1 MHQSGKATRPASAGT
16 DEMSEDSRRV
26 RIPWFPVYAEV
37 RHLLR
42 IWPGRPKSHI
52 TGLHSALARIRGT
65 PRNPVNWTD
74 PAAWIPDKLR
84 GDDDSREL
92 AHAIWSESGGAVNPR
107 YTTSHWLLSQN
118 YELLEEGAD
127 GRLLLTDR
135 GRDFIDHELGEVESF
150 LDGREGLIELLGIVA
165 HSGPAPIRDL
175 VEPWS
180 EYVTRISNF
189 RSDSTIRDTLR
200 RRLNNLLHR
209 DLVTRER
216 AKYAVT
222 DTGRAYLG
230 RVGPTPPGPDEL
242 HAIRELART
251 CESSVRESLR
261 EHLLKMAP
269 EAFEGLVARL
279 LEEMDYQDVKV
290 VGGSGDGGVDVKAE
304 IKLGVTSVLEVVQAK
319 RHRRT
324 VQRKDLDALRG
335 SLYRF
340 NAVRGTIVATS
351 RFAKGAIEAAFA
363 PGVAPITLIDG
374 DTLIDLLIKHGIGVR
389 KRKIEI
395 LTIDPEGLSAVEN
408 PEAG

>member
-1 MHQSGKATRPASAGT
+1 MHQSGKAALPAPTGTRDIP
-16 DEMSEDSRRV
+16 DDSRRV
-26 RIPWFPVYAEV
+26 RIFWFPVYAEV

-84 GDDDSREL
+84 GDEDSREL
-92 AHAIWSESGGAVNPR
+92 AHAIWSESDGAVNPR
-107 YTTSHWLLSQN
+107 HTTGHWLLSRN
-118 YELLEEGAD
+118 YELLVEGPD

-135 GRDFIDHELGEVESF
+135 GRELIDHELGETEFF
-150 LDGREGLIELLGIVA
+150 LDRREGLMEILNIVA
-165 HSGPAPIRDL
+165 HSGPAPIREL

-180 EYVTRISNF
+180 EYLARHSNF
-189 RSDSTIRDTLR
+189 GSDSTIRDTLR

-209 DLVTRER
+209 GLITRER
-216 AKYAVT
+216 GKYAVT
-222 DTGRAYLG
+222 VAGRAYLE
-230 RVGPTPPGPDEL
+230 RVGPAQPPGETET
-242 HAIRELART
+242 IRELVKAR
-251 CESSVRESLR
+251 EASVRESLR

-269 EAFEGLVARL
+269 EAFEELVARL
-279 LEEMDYQDVKV
+279 LEEMDYQKVKV
-290 VGGSGDGGVDVKAE
+290 VGGSGDGGVDVTAE
-304 IKLGVTSVLEVVQAK
+304 IELGVTSVLEVVQAK

-374 DTLIDLLIKHGIGVR
+374 DALIDLLIKHGIGVR
-389 KRKIEI
+389 KRKIAI
-395 LTIDPEGLSAVEN
+395 LTIDPDGLSAVEN
-408 PEAG
+408 PEEG

>member
-1 MHQSGKATRPASAGT
+1 MHQSGKATRPASTGT
-16 DEMSEDSRRV
+16 DEMGDDARRV

-42 IWPGRPKSHI
+42 IWPGRPKSHV

-118 YELLEEGAD
+118 YELLAEGAD

-135 GRDFIDHELGEVESF
+135 GHDFIDHELGEVESF
-150 LDGREGLIELLGIVA
+150 LDGREGLIELLGIVI
-165 HSGPAPIRDL
+165 HSGAAPIREL

-180 EYVTRISNF
+180 EYVKRLSNF

-200 RRLNNLLHR
+200 CRLNNLIHR

-216 AKYAVT
+216 ATYAIT
-222 DTGRAYLG
+222 DTGRAYLE
-230 RVGPTPPGPDEL
+230 RVGTASPPGEL
-242 HAIRELART
+242 ETIRKLVKAR
-251 CESSVRESLR
+251 EASVRESLR
-261 EHLLKMAP
+261 EQLLKMAP
-269 EAFEGLVARL
+269 DAFEHLVARL
-279 LEEMDYQDVKV
+279 LEEMDYSNVKV
-290 VGGSGDGGVDVKAE
+290 VGQSGDGGVDVKAE
-304 IKLGVTSVLEVVQAK
+304 IELGITSVLEVVQAK
-319 RHRRT
+319 RHKRT

-395 LTIDPEGLSAVEN
+395 LTIDPEGLSALEN
-408 PEAG
+408 PEEG